1 MDKTYHL
8 ALDLGATSGRSV
20 LASYDGSRVEMTEL
34 TRFHYP
40 MLPMS
45 GHLFWNLPL
54 IYQEVLNSLREARI
68 RLGLRTRRSRR

>member
-54 IYQEVLNSLREARI
+54 IYQ
-68 RLGLRTRRSRR
+68 